1 MKKAVQLFCVGLAAL
16 GLACGGSHDHDHD
29 HDHDHAHDHDHDH
42 DHAHDDADHSHGDGG
57 HAHQP
62 KYGGTPIELGE
73 HQYHVEILRDAEV
86 GKMKVWVLDGHLE
99 NFIRVKTESFELKA
113 TFGDKSETLTF
124 LAMPNS
130 ATGETVGDTS
140 CFEAQADWLKATGE
154 FSAEIV
160 SLEIRGSKFEGVKFD
175 YPKGN
180 E

>member
-1 MKKAVQLFCVGLAAL
+1 MKYLGKLSCAFLVAVAL
-16 GLACGGSHDHDHD
+16 GCGGSHDHD

-42 DHAHDDADHSHGDGG
+42 DHAHGDHDHD

-62 KYGGTPIELGE
+62 KYGGTPVELGE
-73 HQYHVEILRDAEV
+73 HQYHVEVLRDAEQ
-86 GKMKVWVLDGHLE
+86 GKLKIWVLDGHLE
-99 NFIRVKTESFELKA
+99 NFIRLKIDSFEMKATVGEKTEI
-113 TFGDKSETLTF
+113 LTF
-124 LAMPNS
+124 LATPNS

-140 CFEAQADWLKATGE
+140 YFEAQADWLKETGE
-154 FSAEIV
+154 FAAEIV

>member
-1 MKKAVQLFCVGLAAL
+1 MKKAVQFFCVSLTAL

-29 HDHDHAHDHDHDH
+29 HANGHDHDHDHDH
-42 DHAHDDADHSHGDGG
+42 DHAHGDGDHSHGDGG

-73 HQYHVEILRDAEV
+73 HQYHAELLRDAEA
-86 GKMKVWVLDGHLE
+86 GKMKAWLLDGHLE

-113 TFGDKSETLTF
+113 TVGGKTETLTF

-140 CFEAQADWLKATGE
+140 YFEAQADWLKETGE
-154 FSAEIV
+154 FAAEIV
-160 SLEIRGSKFEGVKFD
+160 SLDIRGSKFEGVTFA

>member
-1 MKKAVQLFCVGLAAL
+1 MQKKSNKLF
-16 GLACGGSHDHDHD
+16 S
-29 HDHDHAHDHDHDH
+29 
-42 DHAHDDADHSHGDGG
+42 
-57 HAHQP
+57 
-62 KYGGTPIELGE
+62 
-73 HQYHVEILRDAEV
+73 VEDAENLSINEIHNLYKTYISKSQV
-86 GKMKVWVLDGHLE
+86 ELIGSLIKSPAG
-99 NFIRVKTESFELKA
+99 VKTKISSENRFSLNSSMKLSASGSGFSNNSLILLIQPSRDDSVAESLYFQWA
-113 TFGDKSETLTF
+113 
-124 LAMPNS
+124 AMPNS

>member
-1 MKKAVQLFCVGLAAL
+1 
-16 GLACGGSHDHDHD
+16 
-29 HDHDHAHDHDHDH
+29 
-42 DHAHDDADHSHGDGG
+42 
-57 HAHQP
+57 
-62 KYGGTPIELGE
+62 
-73 HQYHVEILRDAEV
+73 
-86 GKMKVWVLDGHLE
+86 MKVWVLDGHLE